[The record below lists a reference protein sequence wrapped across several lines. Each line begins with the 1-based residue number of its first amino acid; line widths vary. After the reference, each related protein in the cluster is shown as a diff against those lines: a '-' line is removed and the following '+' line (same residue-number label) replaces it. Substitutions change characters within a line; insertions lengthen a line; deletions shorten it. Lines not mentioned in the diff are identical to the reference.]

1 MRISIGMF
9 LIFAA
14 IAFLLFSLIPAITD
28 NSQFVLNIFE
38 PIYCGEGEHL
48 TAEREVGLVRDADGS
63 TATGYS
69 AYYTCVRAD
78 ETTYD
83 VTGKSW
89 LIMGGVFTAVLLLG
103 IGFIISGSRGRSAAA
118 TYTQTM
124 PYASGSRS
132 QIYTTPGRT
141 VTVTVNN
148 DVPSSDYKFDTTTA
162 APVSAPE
169 DLFNLPLEKPAE
181 APMTVAATGLTAS
194 TMFDLQEKLRQL
206 EEAYDHHLINREE
219 YERKRDE
226 ILRDF
231 K

>member
-1 MRISIGMF
+1 MRVAIGLL

-14 IAFLLFSLIPAITD
+14 VAFLLFSIIPAITD
-28 NSQFVLNIFE
+28 ENQFVLDIFE
-38 PIYCGEGEHL
+38 PIYCGAGEQL
-48 TAEREVGLVRDADGS
+48 SAEREVGPTTDADGS
-63 TATGYS
+63 EAMGYT
-69 AYYTCVRAD
+69 AYYTCTRAD

-83 VTGKSW
+83 ATGKAW
-89 LIMGGVFTAVLLLG
+89 LVSGGVFTLALLLG
-103 IGFIISGSRGRSAAA
+103 IGFIISGSRARATAYAQSLPTGYSAQVRP
-118 TYTQTM
+118 TTRRN
-124 PYASGSRS
+124 AS
-132 QIYTTPGRT
+132 
-141 VTVTVNN
+141 N
-148 DVPSSDYKFDTTTA
+148 DLPSSGYKFDTTTA

-169 DLFNLPLEKPAE
+169 DLFNLPLEKPVE

-226 ILRDF
+226 ILREF

>member
-1 MRISIGMF
+1 MRVVIGML

-14 IAFLLFSLIPAITD
+14 VGFLLFSIIPAISD
-28 NSQFVLNIFE
+28 NNQFVLDFFE
-38 PIYCGEGEHL
+38 PIYCGAGEQL
-48 TAEREVGLVRDADGS
+48 TAEREVGPVRDADGS
-63 TATGYS
+63 EGMGFS
-69 AYYTCVRAD
+69 AYYTCTRAD

-83 VTGKSW
+83 ATGKAWLVTGG
-89 LIMGGVFTAVLLLG
+89 IFTVVLLLG
-103 IGFIISGSRGRSAAA
+103 IMFIISGSRARASSQV
-118 TYTQTM
+118 QTM
-124 PYASGSRS
+124 PYGSPARQTPRRAASG
-132 QIYTTPGRT
+132 
-141 VTVTVNN
+141 
-148 DVPSSDYKFDTTTA
+148 DLPSSEYKFDTTSA
-162 APVSAPE
+162 APVSAPD
-169 DLFNLPLEKPAE
+169 DLFNLPLEKPVE

>member
-1 MRISIGMF
+1 MRVAIGIL

-14 IAFLLFSLIPAITD
+14 VGFLLFSIIPAISD
-28 NSQFVLNIFE
+28 ESQFVLDFFE
-38 PIYCGEGEHL
+38 PIYCGAGEQL
-48 TAEREVGLVRDADGS
+48 TAKREVGPVRDADGS
-63 TATGYS
+63 EGIGYS
-69 AYYTCVRAD
+69 AYYTCTRAN

-83 VTGKSW
+83 ATGKAWLVTGG
-89 LIMGGVFTAVLLLG
+89 IFTLVLLLG
-103 IGFIISGSRGRSAAA
+103 IIFIISGSRGRAASQV
-118 TYTQTM
+118 QTM
-124 PYASGSRS
+124 PYGSGSSPVR
-132 QIYTTPGRT
+132 QTPRRAA
-141 VTVTVNN
+141 N
-148 DVPSSDYKFDTTTA
+148 DDIPSSGYKFDTSTT
-162 APVSAPE
+162 APVSAPD
-169 DLFNLPLEKPAE
+169 DLFNLPLEKPVE